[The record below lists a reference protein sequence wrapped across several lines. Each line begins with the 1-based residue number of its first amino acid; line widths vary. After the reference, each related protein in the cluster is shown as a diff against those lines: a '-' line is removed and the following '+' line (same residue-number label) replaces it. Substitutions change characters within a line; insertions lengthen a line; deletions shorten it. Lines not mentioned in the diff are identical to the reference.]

1 MIMLLKFE
9 ALREINSSL
18 LHLIVFANCSE
29 YESGKEDEDVRTESD
44 RDSSSSIQQSA
55 NNNAD

>member
-1 MIMLLKFE
+1 METLFSKE
-9 ALREINSSL
+9 TALEINIL
-18 LHLIVFANCSE
+18 WLHQIAITNYSE